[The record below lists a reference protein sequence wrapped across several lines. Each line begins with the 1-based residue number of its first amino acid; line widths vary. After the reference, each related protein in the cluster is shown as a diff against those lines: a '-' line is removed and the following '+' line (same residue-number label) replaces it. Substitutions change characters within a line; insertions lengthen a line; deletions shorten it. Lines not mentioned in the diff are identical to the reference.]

1 MTVLITYYWKIATNH
16 DKNLLQITTV
26 GYNKLQQLYYTKIY
40 YKYGKELLQISAAL
54 IFVKFNIITNY
65 VKFYYKSRQQLQ
77 CYYKL
82 RSILLQTTATIT
94 NYDVITNYVVILIS
108 WKGRW
113 KKSILKI
120 VLKTLFF
127 QRIRKRFI
135 VNMDFISEFLKKDY
149 TTHFLKFDF
158 EKENII
164 HYNVELDWAMCY
176 FYVRIANVEKY
187 H

>member
-1 MTVLITYYWKIATNH
+1 M
-16 DKNLLQITTV
+16 
-26 GYNKLQQLYYTKIY
+26 
-40 YKYGKELLQISAAL
+40 
-54 IFVKFNIITNY
+54 
-65 VKFYYKSRQQLQ
+65 
-77 CYYKL
+77 
-82 RSILLQTTATIT
+82 
-94 NYDVITNYVVILIS
+94 
-108 WKGRW
+108 

-164 HYNVELDWAMCY
+164 HYNVELD
-176 FYVRIANVEKY
+176 
-187 H
+187 